1 MNKRWLI
8 VAVVASYLIMLFGGA
23 LLKPGYSHLGQY
35 ISELNA
41 AGTPYA
47 SLIGWFGFV
56 PFAVLSAALL
66 VAAAPVVPVR
76 GVSRLGYWL
85 LLSEPI
91 AYLGSALAPC
101 DIGCP
106 AEGSVSQMI
115 HNALAIV
122 TYLTTSV
129 ALVLLAF
136 TPRIS
141 KFMRVVWVAAAM
153 VWLTLFGMM
162 ADPGLSEWRGL
173 LQRLAEWTV
182 FGLLLA
188 SAWWCIT
195 RQQDSGR
202 SGEAMNLR

>member
-8 VAVVASYLIMLFGGA
+8 VAVVASYLIMLIGGA

-66 VAAAPVVPVR
+66 VAVAPAVAVQ

-122 TYLTTSV
+122 TYLTTTV

-141 KFMRVVWVAAAM
+141 KLMRVVWVAAAM
-153 VWLTLFGMM
+153 VWLTLFG
-162 ADPGLSEWRGL
+162 L
-173 LQRLAEWTV
+173 LQRLAEWIV

-188 SAWWCIT
+188 SAWWCLS